1 VVALGALT
9 SFEAT
14 QPLPL
19 AAQNLEANRAAAR
32 RLYELVDA
40 KPNVYDPAEPL
51 LLPEDTH
58 LVVQDLSF
66 QYPSQVGEEFSMAKS
81 DFEMKN
87 ISFSLSQG
95 KHIAIIGPSGAGKTT
110 LICLLQRFWEYHQGS
125 IKLGENELY
134 QYRQDKIRGR
144 IATTSQSTYLFSTT
158 IKENLLIAR
167 PDASEDEI
175 IHATQAAHLHD
186 MIQSLPDRYNTWIG
200 EHGLRLSAGE
210 RQRLA
215 IARALLKDAPLLIL
229 DEPTANLDPATE
241 IAVLNSVRELSSKCS
256 TITIT
261 QRLVGLES
269 MDEILVIKDGRL
281 IEHGSQDE
289 LLSKQGLYR
298 QMWLVYNQI
307 M

>member
-1 VVALGALT
+1 
-9 SFEAT
+9 
-14 QPLPL
+14 
-19 AAQNLEANRAAAR
+19 
-32 RLYELVDA
+32 
-40 KPNVYDPAEPL
+40 
-51 LLPEDTH
+51 
-58 LVVQDLSF
+58 
-66 QYPSQVGEEFSMAKS
+66 
-81 DFEMKN
+81 
-87 ISFSLSQG
+87 
-95 KHIAIIGPSGAGKTT
+95 
-110 LICLLQRFWEYHQGS
+110 
-125 IKLGENELY
+125 
-134 QYRQDKIRGR
+134 
-144 IATTSQSTYLFSTT
+144 
-158 IKENLLIAR
+158 
-167 PDASEDEI
+167 
-175 IHATQAAHLHD
+175 